1 MRQIILAI
9 NALLK
14 FKAYTLINVL
24 GLACSLAC
32 VLTVAR
38 YIHQENTVNQCF
50 PEYKRICLIKTSTSS
65 GENFLGP
72 TAVARPDSSR
82 FRWYNLA

>member
-50 PEYKRICLIKTSTSS
+50 PNI
-65 GENFLGP
+65 NAF
-72 TAVARPDSSR
+72 A
-82 FRWYNLA
+82 

>member
-50 PEYKRICLIKTSTSS
+50 PEYKRICLNHIINFHINIGLSSKKGCTTESGGSNQKRIK
-65 GENFLGP
+65 
-72 TAVARPDSSR
+72 
-82 FRWYNLA
+82 

>member
-65 GENFLGP
+65 VRTSWEATGRDWKRILP
-72 TAVARPDSSR
+72 
-82 FRWYNLA
+82 